1 LFSENIPSG
10 NQVWKLEIPYNV
22 RGGFNWKIIMHW
34 KIIYTWRISHSYVK
48 LPEGIDAVTKVG
60 HIKGTSNIQKQADV
74 VGILMGPDGFY

>member
-1 LFSENIPSG
+1 
-10 NQVWKLEIPYNV
+10 
-22 RGGFNWKIIMHW
+22 MHW